1 MKTIK
6 TALIGCGFFGRQ
18 LAAGFRQNG
27 AELVGVN
34 DINHQLA
41 AALATKS
48 GCRPYLDVDEMLTLH
63 KPDLVLIATYNSAHR
78 EAAEKALN
86 AGSAVFI
93 ETPFAVETADC
104 HHISTLA
111 EQRGKPIFIGHVLR
125 TLPGLLKAKQLIEAD
140 ALGKIT
146 VARANRQRWI
156 DSARDKAWWK
166 NDINLTGGKL
176 LHEIHELDLLCWL
189 LGEVESVYAQST
201 NRAHPDTPDNHDIIQ
216 LLMQFKN
223 GVFGSLEMGTAYRLH
238 EWGIAIH
245 GELGSLAV
253 NFFTSTLTLSFAD
266 GHRQQFNLYDEF
278 EADLSLR
285 ENGKS
290 TQKYNQINGLCP
302 FWLSRAVEIEAL
314 SVIRHLQQKQ
324 HSVLHDSPMRAVC
337 VAAAAKRSIREKTL
351 INVEYRSQ

>member
-1 MKTIK
+1 MNTLNI
-6 TALIGCGFFGRQ
+6 ALVGCGFFGQQ
-18 LAAGFRQNG
+18 LALAFQQCG
-27 AELVGVN
+27 AKIVGVT

-41 AALATKS
+41 ANLADKLT
-48 GCRPYLDVDEMLTLH
+48 CNAYLNCEDMLASQHL
-63 KPDLVLIATYNSAHR
+63 DLVLIATYNSAHR
-78 EAAEKALN
+78 AVAEAALN

-93 ETPFAVETADC
+93 ETPFATRIEDC
-104 HHISTLA
+104 RRILQHA
-111 EQRGKPIFIGHVLR
+111 EQVKQPVFIGHVLR
-125 TLPGLLKAKQLIEAD
+125 TLPGLLKAKQLIDEN

-156 DSARDKAWWK
+156 DSARDKDWWK

-189 LGEVESVYAQST
+189 LGEVDSVYAQSS

-216 LLMQFKN
+216 LLMQFKS

-245 GELGSLAV
+245 GELGSLVV

-266 GHRQQFNLYDEF
+266 GHRRQFNLYDEF
-278 EADLSLR
+278 EADLSMR

-290 TQKYNQINGLCP
+290 IQKYNQINGLCP

-314 SVIRHLQQKQ
+314 SVINHLRQQQ
-324 HSVLHDSPMRAVC
+324 ASVLNHSPMRAVC
-337 VAAAAKRSIREKTL
+337 VAVAAKRSIHEKAL
-351 INVEYRSQ
+351 IKVEY

>member
-1 MKTIK
+1 MQDFKI
-6 TALIGCGFFGRQ
+6 ALVGCGFFGQQ
-18 LAAGFRQNG
+18 LAFAFQKCG
-27 AELVGVN
+27 AQLIGVT

-41 AALATKS
+41 ADLASKLA
-48 GCRPYLDVDEMLTLH
+48 CAAYLSCDEMLANRH
-63 KPDLVLIATYNSAHR
+63 ADLVLIATYNSAHR
-78 EAAEKALN
+78 DVAESALR

-93 ETPFAVETADC
+93 ETPFATEIDDC
-104 HHISTLA
+104 HRILQLA
-111 EQRGKPIFIGHVLR
+111 QQIKQPVFIGHVLR
-125 TLPGLLKAKQLIEAD
+125 TLPGLLTAKQLIEQN

-156 DSARDKAWWK
+156 DSAHNKEWWK
-166 NDINLTGGKL
+166 NDVNLTGGKL

-189 LGEVESVYAQST
+189 LGEVDSVYAQSC

-216 LLMQFKN
+216 LLMQFKS

-245 GELGSLAV
+245 GELGSLVV

-290 TQKYNQINGLCP
+290 TQKYNQLNGLCP

-314 SVIRHLQQKQ
+314 SVLHHLQRQ
-324 HSVLHDSPMRAVC
+324 HASVLNDSPMRAVC
-337 VAAAAKRSIREKTL
+337 VALAAKRSIQEKAL
-351 INVEYRSQ
+351 IKVEY

>member
-1 MKTIK
+1 MNTTKI
-6 TALIGCGFFGRQ
+6 ALIGCGFFGQQ
-18 LAAGFRQNG
+18 LAIGFHKNG
-27 AELVGVN
+27 AELVGVT
-34 DINHQLA
+34 DINQQLA
-41 AALATKS
+41 VNLATKLNTTA
-48 GCRPYLDVDEMLTLH
+48 YLNHEEMLATQ
-63 KPDLVLIATYNSAHR
+63 PDLVLIATYNSAHR
-78 EAAEKALN
+78 NVAEAALN

-93 ETPFAVETADC
+93 ETPFATETADC
-104 HHISTLA
+104 HHLLTLA
-111 EQRGKPIFIGHVLR
+111 QQVEKPVFIGHVLR
-125 TLPGLLKAKQLIEAD
+125 TLPGLLKAKQLIEANT
-140 ALGKIT
+140 LGKIT

-156 DSARDKAWWK
+156 DSARDKDWWK

-189 LGEVESVYAQST
+189 LGEVDSVYAQST

-216 LLMQFKN
+216 LLLQFKN

-245 GELGSLAV
+245 GELGSLVV

-266 GHRQQFNLYDEF
+266 GHRQQYSLYDEF

-290 TQKYNQINGLCP
+290 IQKYNQTHGLCP

-314 SVIRHLQQKQ
+314 SVLQHLQQKQ
-324 HSVLHDSPMRAVC
+324 TSVLHDAPMRAVC
-337 VAAAAKRSIREKTL
+337 VAVAAKQSIREKAL
-351 INVEYRSQ
+351 IKVEY